1 MTPDGLG
8 DGPVMILVNG
18 PPDAAKASLACILAE
33 RLGVPRFSR
42 DEIRAGLFD
51 ATSPLT
57 RTSEAVM
64 RKLSALASEMLI
76 AEATA
81 ALEGGESVLVEGPFQ
96 PRVDEMRIV
105 RLQRELGVRPLQLLV
120 AAALPVLVRRHEEHA
135 VRQLGRPP
143 RSPQALRDLER
154 SLRDDTRPLDGL
166 SAIRIDT
173 TSFEEVDVDALETRV
188 RQWMLSGNSKGA
200 GGDGAVRHD

>member
-1 MTPDGLG
+1 MTTDRLA
-8 DGPVMILVNG
+8 DGPVLILVNG
-18 PPDAAKASLACILAE
+18 PPDAAKAGLARVLAD

-76 AEATA
+76 AQATA
-81 ALEGGESVLVEGPFQ
+81 ALEGGASVLVEGPFQ
-96 PRVDEMRIV
+96 PRVDEMRV
-105 RLQRELGVRPLQLLV
+105 ARLQREFGVRPLQLLV
-120 AAALPVLVRRHEEHA
+120 TAALPVLVRRHEEHA
-135 VRQLGRPP
+135 VRRLGRQP

-166 SAIRIDT
+166 GAIRIDT
-173 TSFEEVDVDALETRV
+173 TSFEEVDIDALEARI
-188 RQWMLSGNSKGA
+188 RQWMLSGLSGLEV
-200 GGDGAVRHD
+200 GAVRRD